1 MASEEQYEDR
11 PREYTEGSPDVDT
24 RVAGSA
30 MGSDAPGAY
39 TGGDATP
46 GSMGGDT
53 PEGYTGAGVPGAVS
67 SSGSRETQRDLAV
80 GGERS
85 TSPAYEIPSE
95 PVPDDQPQADFGN
108 DHATAYDQ
116 SRADLDPVDES
127 RRGEFGKRWSGELAD
142 TEVAAESFGAAWSNE
157 ADVTEVKA
165 QEFGERWAAGPDDS
179 AVRSE
184 EFGAAWSG
192 DNQPDRDPDRD
203 V

>member
-11 PREYTEGSPDVDT
+11 PRQYTEGSPDVEE
-24 RVAGSA
+24 RVAGSS

-39 TGGDATP
+39 TGGEVTP
-46 GSMGGDT
+46 GSMDGDAS
-53 PEGYTGAGVPGAVS
+53 EGSTGTGVPGAVS
-67 SSGSRETQRDLAV
+67 SSGYRETQRDVAV

-85 TSPAYEIPSE
+85 TSPAYEMPSA
-95 PVPDDQPQADFGN
+95 PVPDDQPQAGADFGN
-108 DHATAYDQ
+108 GHATAYDQ
-116 SRADLDPVDES
+116 SMADDE
-127 RRGEFGKRWSGELAD
+127 RRSAEFGERWSGEPVD
-142 TEVAAESFGAAWSNE
+142 SEVAAEGFGAAWSNE

-165 QEFGERWAAGPDDS
+165 AEFGERWAVGPDDS

-192 DNQPDRDPDRD
+192 DNQPDLDPDRD